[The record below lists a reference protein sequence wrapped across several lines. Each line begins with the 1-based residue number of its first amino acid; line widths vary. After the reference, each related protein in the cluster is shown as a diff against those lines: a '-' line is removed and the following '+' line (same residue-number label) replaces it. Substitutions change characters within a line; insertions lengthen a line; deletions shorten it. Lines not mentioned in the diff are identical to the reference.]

1 LQTKSKQLCAGGKHD
16 QHVMEASS
24 SDFED
29 LEPRLESEEDLLK
42 SWSVLEKEVGK
53 GSCHFLSFVEVFAT
67 LWSPLSLS
75 FADEFVT

>member
-1 LQTKSKQLCAGGKHD
+1 
-16 QHVMEASS
+16 MEASS

-53 GSCHFLSFVEVFAT
+53 RCCFCVGWFGVVRHSLPCGFT
-67 LWSPLSLS
+67 LLTSL
-75 FADEFVT
+75 F